1 MALTIWGI
9 HAGGGKYAAIAALT
23 NIPATL
29 AAMYFYEFILSDS
42 SRGACLAVFPIPT
55 RSLFAFRFFAY
66 SAALRAQA
74 SSAAR
79 HGHPPPRLLS
89 ARTSVPRAPASL
101 SPRIS

>member
-42 SRGACLAVFPIPT
+42 SRGACPAVFPIPSPFGF
-55 RSLFAFRFFAY
+55 RLCLF
-66 SAALRAQA
+66 SAALRAQT
-74 SSAAR
+74 SSAVWR
-79 HGHPPPRLLS
+79 GHPPPRLLF
-89 ARTSVPRAPASL
+89 ARASVAPASL
-101 SPRIS
+101 SPRRS